1 MQCERRGQ
9 PVRVQHR
16 RFKLSPRLEALCCNV
31 ITCPYKS
38 RARPLYLMSSRGACY
53 PILSVVTSLTLAL
66 SYGSTSCG
74 FNAPLIDV
82 MSKSCKLDVLDSEDL
97 LTLSMNLIYFRVIK
111 NLWFAKFV
119 NDVHVSQVNRWRTTS
134 GHAVR
139 ADRRPPPGNIWSSNY
154 IRLPP
159 LSPKRT
165 KPQLKDRRTVITHC
179 VEWRTKPIS
188 HPSRY
193 QIIGRFQI
201 LTNTV
206 SRT

>member
-53 PILSVVTSLTLAL
+53 PILSVVTSLVTLAL

-82 MSKSCKLDVLDSEDL
+82 MSKSCKLDVLDSKDL

-139 ADRRPPPGNIWSSNY
+139 ADRRPPPGNIWSCVLSSFLASTSTTCLCMAANY

-165 KPQLKDRRTVITHC
+165 KPQLKDRRTVLTHC

-188 HPSRY
+188 K
-193 QIIGRFQI
+193 
-201 LTNTV
+201 
-206 SRT
+206 